1 MKLKLLAAWAR
12 RVIHWVN
19 RMRIKQAL
27 EGARWKFK
35 TALFKR
41 YLNLQDRLGWYTYAD
56 WLRENEPQP
65 LPASSEKLEFGF
77 LIPVVPEGAEF
88 LIRTLASLQAQT
100 YPRWR
105 AWLVYEPESA
115 ATIRQVVSTLPD
127 SEQRV
132 RQLEL
137 DSGTALADGFGI
149 ALEAADSDWIGFLGC
164 GDRLHPAALSLFQD
178 AIHRHPQAQV
188 IYSDEDQLSPDGNC
202 RHSPFFKPD
211 WSPELLLS
219 VNFLRHAMFL
229 QQALREAARHSADC
243 EGAQYRC
250 ARQATCIVH
259 LPQVVYHCQG
269 LGARPWTSPCPRE
282 ETVKSY
288 LQQGG
293 LEEVQCRSDGR
304 GSLRVTWRL
313 EPTLVSIIIPT
324 CDRVLYLKR
333 CIQSILER
341 TPSPQF
347 EIILVENNSRQ
358 AETFAYYE
366 QLERSGI
373 ARLLRLS
380 GDFNYSAAN
389 NFGARQARGNLL
401 LFLNND
407 IEVIEA
413 DWLDEL
419 ARWGCHPEVG
429 VVGGKLLY
437 PNSVIQH
444 AGIVV
449 GMEGHASHVFAGEK
463 EGATGLFGSVD
474 WYRNYLAVTGACMLM
489 RRDVFHQVGGFD
501 EGFTLAF
508 SDVDLCLRVYEA
520 GYRVVYTPYARLR
533 HYEGRTRYG
542 RIPSDDIQLGAQRF
556 RRIVSAGDPFYNPN
570 LSLSVK
576 VPTLRRSNE
585 ESPLER
591 LENIVRYG

>member
-19 RMRIKQAL
+19 RMGFKRAL
-27 EGARWKFK
+27 EGVRWKCK
-35 TALFKR
+35 TALYKR
-41 YLNLQDRLGWYTYAD
+41 YLSLQDRLGWYTYAD
-56 WLRENEPQP
+56 WLRENDPEP
-65 LPASSEKLEFGF
+65 LPASGAKLEFGF
-77 LIPVVPEGAEF
+77 LIPVVPEGVGF
-88 LIRTLASLQAQT
+88 LRLTLASLQAQT

-105 AWLVYEPESA
+105 AWLVYELGTGEA
-115 ATIRQVVSTLPD
+115 IRQVIAALPD
-127 SEQRV
+127 GEQRV
-132 RQLEL
+132 HQLEL
-137 DSGTALADGFGI
+137 DSGIALADGFGI
-149 ALEAADSDWIGFLGC
+149 ALEAANSDWIGVLGC
-164 GDRLHPAALSLFQD
+164 GDRLHPAALSIFQD
-178 AIHRHPQAQV
+178 AIHRYPHAQV
-188 IYSDEDQLSPDGNC
+188 IYTDEDQLSQDGNR

-219 VNFLRHAMFL
+219 VNFLRHAIFH
-229 QQALREAARHSADC
+229 QQALREAARHNADC

-250 ARQATCIVH
+250 ARQVTCIVH
-259 LPQVVYHCQG
+259 LPQVLFHCHA
-269 LGARPWTSPCPRE
+269 LGARPWISLFPRE
-282 ETVKSY
+282 ETLKTY
-288 LQQGG
+288 LQQSG
-293 LEEVQCRSDGR
+293 LEEVQCHSDRR
-304 GSLRVTWRL
+304 GVLRLTWRL
-313 EPTLVSIIIPT
+313 EPALVSIIIPT
-324 CDRVLYLKR
+324 CDQVLYLKR

-341 TPSPQF
+341 TPSPPF

-380 GDFNYSAAN
+380 GAFNYSAAN
-389 NFGARQARGNLL
+389 NLGAQHARGNLL

-413 DWLDEL
+413 GWLDEL
-419 ARWGCHPEVG
+419 ARWSICLEVG
-429 VVGGKLLY
+429 VVGGKMLY
-437 PNSVIQH
+437 PNGAIQH
-444 AGIVV
+444 AGIVF

-463 EGATGLFGSVD
+463 EGSTGLFGSVD

-489 RRDVFHQVGGFD
+489 RREVFQQVGGFD
-501 EGFTLAF
+501 ERFTLAF
-508 SDVDLCLRVYEA
+508 SDIDLCLRVYEA
-520 GYRVVYTPYARLR
+520 GYRIVYTPYARLR

-542 RIPSDDIQLGAQRF
+542 RIPSGDIQLGAQRF